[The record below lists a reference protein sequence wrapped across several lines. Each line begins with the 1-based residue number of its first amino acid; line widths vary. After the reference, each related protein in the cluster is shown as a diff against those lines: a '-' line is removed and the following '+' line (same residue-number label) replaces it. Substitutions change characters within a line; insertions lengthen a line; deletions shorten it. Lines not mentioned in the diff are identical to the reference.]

1 MQQKTKYGLS
11 VTVIG
16 AVLFILFL
24 TLLSNVGKAENMP
37 NSFSLID
44 GVQSYLF
51 VFAWGM
57 GGIGVLLSI
66 SLPILLLVGFYYFG
80 TWVYNRKHEQ
90 I

>member
-11 VTVIG
+11 FTVIG
-16 AVLFILFL
+16 ACLFMLFL

-51 VFAWGM
+51 VFAWGL
-57 GGIGVLLSI
+57 GAIGIGLSI
-66 SLPILLLVGFYYFG
+66 LLPILLLVGCLL
-80 TWVYNRKHEQ
+80 WRMDL
-90 I
+90 